1 MTGASKPAPPSVI
14 EGYAMTSRALLAAML
29 VSLTPMIAAA
39 APFPTPDAALAAA
52 PAADWRALDPAETLY
67 MDLPAGRVVIL
78 LAPGFAPK
86 TIANIKNLVADK
98 YYDDS
103 SLLRSQDNYVV
114 QWSQEKVAEKKA
126 KASLKG
132 YAEFERPVAS
142 SLTRLPDHDTYARE
156 TGFDGDFPAGSD
168 GRHEWLLHCYG
179 MVGAGRDNAADSGS
193 GVELYAVTGQS
204 PRQLDRNIT
213 LVGRV
218 VQGMELLSVLPRGPG
233 AMGFYASP
241 AQYTKIRSIRLASEL
256 APRDRLPLQYLK
268 TNTSSF
274 AAYVEARRNRH
285 NDWFVRAAG
294 AIDACNIPLP
304 VRAAPK

>member
-1 MTGASKPAPPSVI
+1 MK
-14 EGYAMTSRALLAAML
+14 RALPIAILA
-29 VSLTPMIAAA
+29 SLAPAFAAA
-39 APFPTPDAALAAA
+39 APFQTPEAILKAA
-52 PAADWRALDPAETLY
+52 PASDWQAMDPANTLY

-86 TIANIKNLVADK
+86 TIANIKTLTKEK
-98 YYDDS
+98 YFDDA

-114 QWSQEKVAEKKA
+114 QWSQEDKARKAA

-132 YAEFERPVAS
+132 FVEFDRPAS
-142 SLTRLPDHDTYARE
+142 ASLVRLPDHDTYAPQ

-168 GRHEWLLHCYG
+168 GKREWLLHCYG

-218 VQGMELLSVLPRGPG
+218 VQGMELLSALPRGPVP
-233 AMGFYASP
+233 MGFYAKP
-241 AQYTKIRSIRLASEL
+241 DQYTPIKSIKLAADVPAEDRLA
-256 APRDRLPLQYLK
+256 LQFLK
-268 TNTSSF
+268 TGTKSF
-274 AAYVEARRNRH
+274 TAYVEARRNRH
-285 NDWFVRAAG
+285 NDWFVRPAG

-304 VRAAPK
+304 VRKAP

>member
-1 MTGASKPAPPSVI
+1 MK
-14 EGYAMTSRALLAAML
+14 RALPIAILASL
-29 VSLTPMIAAA
+29 VPALAAA
-39 APFPTPDAALAAA
+39 APFPSPDAVLAGA
-52 PAADWRALDPAETLY
+52 PASDWQTLDPADTLY

-86 TIANIKNLVADK
+86 TIANIKALTREK
-98 YYDDS
+98 YFDDA

-114 QWSQEKVAEKKA
+114 QWSQENKERKAA
-126 KASLKG
+126 KAALKG
-132 YAEFERPVAS
+132 FVEFDRPAS
-142 SLTRLPDHDTYARE
+142 SSLVRLPDHDTYAAQ
-156 TGFDGDFPAGSD
+156 TGFDGNFPAGSD
-168 GRHEWLLHCYG
+168 GKREWLLHCYG

-218 VQGMELLSVLPRGPG
+218 VQGMELLSALPRGPFP
-233 AMGFYASP
+233 MGFYAKP
-241 AQYTKIRSIRLASEL
+241 DQYTPIKSIKLASEV
-256 APRDRLPLQYLK
+256 PQQDRLALQFLK
-268 TNTSSF
+268 TDTKSF
-274 AAYVEARRNRH
+274 TAYVEARRNRH

-304 VRAAPK
+304 VRKAP

>member
-1 MTGASKPAPPSVI
+1 
-14 EGYAMTSRALLAAML
+14 MTSRTLLAALL
-29 VSLTPMIAAA
+29 VSQAPAIAAA
-39 APFPTPDAALAAA
+39 APFATPDGVLAAA
-52 PAADWRALDPAETLY
+52 PAGDWQALDPADTLY

-86 TIANIKNLVADK
+86 TIANIKSLVREK
-98 YYDDS
+98 YFDDS

-114 QWSQEKVAEKKA
+114 QWSQEKPAEKKA
-126 KASLKG
+126 KATLKG
-132 YAEFERPVAS
+132 TAEFERPAAS
-142 SLTRLPDHDTYARE
+142 SLTRLPDHDTYAPQ

-168 GRHEWLLHCYG
+168 AKSEWLLHCYG

-233 AMGFYASP
+233 AMGFYAKP
-241 AQYTKIRSIRLASEL
+241 EQYTKIHSIRLASEL
-256 APRDRLPLQYLK
+256 APKDRLPLQYLK
-268 TNTSSF
+268 TDTPSF

-304 VRAAPK
+304 VRSAPK

>member
-1 MTGASKPAPPSVI
+1 
-14 EGYAMTSRALLAAML
+14 MTSRTLLAALLM
-29 VSLTPMIAAA
+29 SLTPAIAAA
-39 APFPTPDAALAAA
+39 APFATPDGILAAA
-52 PAADWRALDPAETLY
+52 PAGDWQPLDPANTLY

-86 TIANIKNLVADK
+86 TIANIKSLVREK
-98 YYDDS
+98 YFDDS

-114 QWSQEKVAEKKA
+114 QWSQEIPAEKKA
-126 KASLKG
+126 KAALKG
-132 YAEFERPVAS
+132 YPEFERPAAS
-142 SLTRLPDHDTYARE
+142 SLTRLPDHDTYAPQ

-168 GRHEWLLHCYG
+168 GKSEWLLHCYG

-233 AMGFYASP
+233 AMGFYAKP
-241 AQYTKIRSIRLASEL
+241 EQYTKIHSIRLASEL
-256 APRDRLPLQYLK
+256 APKDRLPLQYLK
-268 TNTSSF
+268 TDTPSF

-304 VRAAPK
+304 VRSAPK

>member
-1 MTGASKPAPPSVI
+1 MK
-14 EGYAMTSRALLAAML
+14 RALPIAILASL
-29 VSLTPMIAAA
+29 VPAIATA
-39 APFPTPDAALAAA
+39 APFQTPEAVLAAA
-52 PAADWRALDPAETLY
+52 PASDWQAMDPVDTLY
-67 MDLPAGRVVIL
+67 MDLAAGRVVIL

-86 TIANIKNLVADK
+86 TIANIKALAREK
-98 YYDDS
+98 YFDDA

-114 QWSQEKVAEKKA
+114 QWSQEDKARKTA

-132 YAEFERPVAS
+132 FVEFDRPAAS
-142 SLTRLPDHDTYARE
+142 SLVRLPDHDTYAAQ

-168 GRHEWLLHCYG
+168 GKREWLLHCYG

-218 VQGMELLSVLPRGPG
+218 VQGMELLSALPRGPVP
-233 AMGFYASP
+233 MGFYPKPDQYTPIKSIKLASDVP
-241 AQYTKIRSIRLASEL
+241 AQDRLA
-256 APRDRLPLQYLK
+256 LQFLK
-268 TNTSSF
+268 TDTKSF
-274 AAYVEARRNRH
+274 TAYVEARRNRH
-285 NDWFVRAAG
+285 NDWFVRPAG

-304 VRAAPK
+304 VRKAP